1 MLYFSSDKEN
11 AGSDVEETTGAT
23 SPRGLDDNTTSPR
36 SHDDPATSPRGPGG
50 DMLEEGE
57 EVIEKDASEKSE
69 KDDHSIDENGNLDLV
84 RQD

>member
-23 SPRGLDDNTTSPR
+23 SPRGLDDHT
-36 SHDDPATSPRGPGG
+36 TSPRGPGG
-50 DMLEEGE
+50 DTLEDGE

-84 RQD
+84 RHDKHI